1 MKPFSN
7 REKKRLLSKLSW
19 DLDIKAEQLFQLL
32 NGEIENIDGID
43 KSFLYRRLL
52 TTYDWYTL
60 LKLVPNEKYNQ
71 MLDDSVLDGLFPKE
85 LKEKFI
91 YVRRVLS
98 E

>member
-1 MKPFSN
+1 M
-7 REKKRLLSKLSW
+7 
-19 DLDIKAEQLFQLL
+19 DIKAEQLFQLL